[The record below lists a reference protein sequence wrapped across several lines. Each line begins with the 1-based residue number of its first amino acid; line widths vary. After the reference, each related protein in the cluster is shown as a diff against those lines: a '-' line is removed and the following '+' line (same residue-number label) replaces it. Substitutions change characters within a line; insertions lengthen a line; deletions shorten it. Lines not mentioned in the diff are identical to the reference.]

1 MDSDFNEQIMK
12 RKNEYI
18 LTNYKINKYAW
29 FRINLKNNLKLIY
42 KPIISDKSLTK
53 FFEGKKRAERM
64 RIHAHNINRFRAKRL
79 EPPWFPRL
87 SD

>member
-29 FRINLKNNLKLIY
+29 FRINLKNNLKLI
-42 KPIISDKSLTK
+42 I
-53 FFEGKKRAERM
+53 
-64 RIHAHNINRFRAKRL
+64 
-79 EPPWFPRL
+79 
-87 SD
+87 